1 MRGPFFPQ
9 VMALETLGELGSS
22 GAANEIIDFLA
33 EDNSYLYEAA
43 EHALASIGTALI
55 EPARARLEAGTVAD
69 DAAHSLLIALC
80 ELGTAEAL
88 RLVLD
93 HLDVFVEAT
102 GAADAA
108 RWVSMF
114 GAREAID
121 PLRKILPDD
130 MAQVGQSVLLL
141 ASIHNLHVPEE
152 ASIRRAIDEYWKEQ
166 PEGSDSGDAGPDD
179 GSGKYVM

>member
-9 VMALETLGELGSS
+9 VMALETLGELRSS
-22 GAANEIIDFLA
+22 GAANEMIDFLA

-43 EHALASIGTALI
+43 EHALGSIGAALI
-55 EPARARLEAGTVAD
+55 EPARARLEAGTVGD

-80 ELGTAEAL
+80 ELGTPEAL
-88 RLVLD
+88 RLVLEHFD
-93 HLDVFVEAT
+93 DFVGAA
-102 GAADAA
+102 GAADAS
-108 RWVSMF
+108 RWVSVF

-121 PLRKILPDD
+121 PLRRVLNED

-141 ASIHNLHVPEE
+141 AAIHNVRVPEE
-152 ASIRRAIDEYWKEQ
+152 ASIRRAIEESWKEQ
-166 PEGSDSGDAGPDD
+166 PEGNDSGDAGPDD

>member
-1 MRGPFFPQ
+1 
-9 VMALETLGELGSS
+9 V
-22 GAANEIIDFLA
+22 
-33 EDNSYLYEAA
+33 
-43 EHALASIGTALI
+43 ASIGEALI
-55 EPARARLEAGTVAD
+55 EPARARLEADTVGD
-69 DAAHSLLIALC
+69 EAAHSLLIALC
-80 ELGTAEAL
+80 ELGTPDAL
-88 RLVLD
+88 RLVLE
-93 HLDVFVEAT
+93 HFSAFVEAT

-108 RWVSMF
+108 RWVSIF

-121 PLRKILPDD
+121 PLRKVLPED

-152 ASIRRAIDEYWKEQ
+152 AAIRRAIDEYWKEQ